1 MRRIELYISEK
12 DLQYLE
18 QICREE
24 GYETLDECVA
34 WAVQSLLDLYSR
46 CHTGSISSSVRSD
59 NPNHPPML

>member
-1 MRRIELYISEK
+1 MRKVEFYISEK
-12 DLQYLE
+12 DLQCLE

-34 WAVQSLLDLYSR
+34 WAVQWLLNLYR